1 MKVTEFSVK
10 KPVTI
15 FMVFLAV
22 LLIGVV
28 SFSRLAVD
36 LFPNFNLPIAAVI
49 TSYSGA
55 GPEEVE
61 NMVTK
66 PLEESLGTVQRV
78 DNISSYSSF
87 GSSIVLVEFTNGTD
101 MDFASLNMREKIDL
115 VKGYLPSDAGD
126 PMVMTMDPSMM
137 PVMVIGFAAGQY
149 DLDQLKEIAEDT
161 VQPRIERQ
169 EGVAS
174 VDIIGGYDREIHVVL
189 DPVKMD
195 AYGLS
200 ASTVAQYLQA
210 DNVNLSVSTVQDGDK
225 EYSVRAVGQYASLDD
240 IRNTNIMLSGGNS
253 ILLSDIAQVTEGHAK
268 VSSIARINGEPAI
281 ALSISKQS
289 DANLTAVAGNIE
301 KEMTKIQA
309 DLPDNITLV
318 PIMNQ
323 ADYIN
328 MVIDTLVSNLVI
340 GAILAILVLLVFLR
354 NGRST
359 LIIAISIPLSLIAT
373 FALIYFSGM
382 TLNLMTLG
390 GLALGVGMMVDAS
403 IVILEGIV
411 RKQEEGMGR
420 IQAAISG
427 AGELANAVVAS
438 ALTTIA
444 VFLPIVFTSGVVS
457 SLFKDLAFT
466 VSFSLIVSLVVA
478 LTLVPMMASKILKV
492 EQGEKKN
499 GWYQK
504 LDHKVGNFLAAMDE
518 KYRKLLHWAL
528 DHRKK
533 VIIGVTIMLVASL
546 LLFPVVGMEFLPAS
560 DSGQLSITITMENG
574 TPLEETDRVVTIVE
588 NHLADLGAD
597 VDIIYSS
604 IGGGGSMMSM
614 GGAGSE
620 SASITVMLVGKE
632 DRKKGIAQIADEL
645 RQELQGIPAA
655 EISVAATDATG
666 MSALSGGAALSIE
679 IKGDDMT
686 ILRNLSD
693 EVQDIVASVEGTR
706 EVDSSLDDTKEQ
718 MEISI
723 NRNKA
728 SQYGL
733 TLPQITSAVR
743 AAFEGQIAT
752 TYKSGGSE
760 VDVRLIYPEEYR
772 KNLTDMKNLTIMAPT
787 GMKVSLDQIAAFT
800 VNASPVTIQRDNQSR
815 IVNVTSQI
823 YGRDLNSVSQDVQA
837 KLNAMVLPA
846 GYSVSMGGSVQEMM
860 DAFSDL
866 SFALIL
872 AILLVYMVMA
882 SLFESLTYPFII
894 MFSMPTAFIGIILS
908 LLLTGR
914 TINVSSFIGIIML
927 AGIVVNNAIVLVD
940 NINRLRKEEGME
952 RRAAIEKAGPQ
963 RLRPILMTTLTTIL
977 AMFPLAL
984 GLGEG
989 AELSA
994 PMGTVVFGG
1003 LTVSSIFT
1011 LVLVPVVY
1019 TIVDDLGKK
1028 LRNKARRKPKGAI
1041 QE

>member
-115 VKGYLPSDAGD
+115 IKGYLPSDAGD

-137 PVMVIGFAAGQY
+137 PVMVIGFSAGQY

-240 IRNTNIMLSGGNS
+240 IRNTNIMLSGGNT

-268 VSSIARINGEPAI
+268 VESIARINGEPAI

-289 DANLTAVAGNIE
+289 DANLTEVSGNIE
-301 KEMTKIQA
+301 REMAKIQK

-504 LDHKVGNFLAAMDE
+504 LNHKVSNFLAAMDE

-533 VIIGVTIMLVASL
+533 VMIGVTIMLVASL

-574 TPLEETDRVVTIVE
+574 TPLEETDRVVAIVE

-614 GGAGSE
+614 GGSGSE

-632 DRKKGIAQIADEL
+632 DRKKGIEQIADEL
-645 RQELQGIPAA
+645 RQELKGIPAA

-837 KLNAMVLPA
+837 KLDAMALPA

-940 NINRLRKEEGME
+940 NINRLRREEGME

-977 AMFPLAL
+977 AMFPLSL

-1011 LVLVPVVY
+1011 LVLVPVIY
-1019 TIVDDLGKK
+1019 TIVDDWGKK
-1028 LRNKARRKPKGAI
+1028 LRNKVRRKPKGAI

>member
-240 IRNTNIMLSGGNS
+240 IRNTNIMLSGGNT

-1019 TIVDDLGKK
+1019 TIVDDWGKK